1 MWLRLTLGSLKVE
14 AQPAAMDAVGLG
26 VTEHD
31 EDGVGPMNANGVGVG
46 VLEQRTGKVSA
57 RATDDGKFM
66 AVRFNSICRCSV
78 NNIFRRVS
86 ENFLASE
93 QGRKSKIRAQPV
105 GGELSIGGLCF
116 LAGWIWLI
124 VRPPG

>member
-93 QGRKSKIRAQPV
+93 QGRKSKVRAQPV
-105 GGELSIGGLCF
+105 GASFRLAAFVFWRGGF
-116 LAGWIWLI
+116 G
-124 VRPPG
+124 